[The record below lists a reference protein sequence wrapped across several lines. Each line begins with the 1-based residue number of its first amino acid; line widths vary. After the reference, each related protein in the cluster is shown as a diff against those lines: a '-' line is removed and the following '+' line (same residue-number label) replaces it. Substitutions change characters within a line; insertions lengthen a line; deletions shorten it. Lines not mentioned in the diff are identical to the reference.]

1 MKLKSFYVVA
11 QSAKNILSKVLFS
24 LMEKERERRDICPL
38 IKVFQRGSRCLQT
51 HSCIEQDITHRYRI
65 MISRPQWSRKPQ
77 WSRGYPR
84 RIDVSSGMR
93 IIRMLKVIECFV
105 LIGWYLTC
113 LLKKIKL
120 LHFKEQEHEDRV
132 TLESHK
138 FGGST
143 STIFRGWDGM
153 GWERV
158 KEGWIT
164 KFFFSFPRFTRISWY
179 SDLFISNVKS
189 DTVRRRIALEG
200 RVQCRSFPAD
210 IPLNVGD
217 GSILAGAN
225 RFRRGG
231 HDYSTE
237 TGVNPLRFTHPDTP
251 ITYP

>member
-153 GWERV
+153 G
-158 KEGWIT
+158 
-164 KFFFSFPRFTRISWY
+164 
-179 SDLFISNVKS
+179 KS
-189 DTVRRRIALEG
+189 KG
-200 RVQCRSFPAD
+200 RMNKD
-210 IPLNVGD
+210 
-217 GSILAGAN
+217 
-225 RFRRGG
+225 
-231 HDYSTE
+231 E
-237 TGVNPLRFTHPDTP
+237 
-251 ITYP
+251 